1 MGGLK
6 PWHVLC
12 LLFCMLSV
20 TAIVA
25 AVLLITRSRATRRP
39 PDA

>member
-1 MGGLK
+1 MGALK

-25 AVLLITRSRATRRP
+25 AVVLVTRRRRP
-39 PDA
+39 PS